1 MSEFQ
6 EFKAFEKAGWEERAT
21 GYATLMESVT
31 GSLMS
36 SFVDYLEPVAGLRT
50 LELASGPGFGAAEIA
65 KRGGDVLGTDFAEAM
80 VVEASLLY
88 PNLAFQ
94 QEDAE
99 NLSFDDDTFDLALCS
114 FGMLHFAHPE
124 QALSEV
130 FRVLKPGGKFTF
142 TVWAPPE
149 DYPIFG
155 LLAEAVTECGSLDVG
170 LPPGPPAEA
179 FSIIDG
185 ARNAVEAAGFDFESF
200 VEVDTKLSL
209 CPASDIINFYSE
221 VSVRAQGI
229 LEAQPADKRKAVE
242 EALVRRY
249 EQFEVDGV
257 VLLPMP
263 HRIVTAIK
271 PLDS

>member
-1 MSEFQ
+1 MSKFQ
-6 EFKAFEKAGWEERAT
+6 EFKDFEKAGWEARAT

-36 SFVDYLEPVAGLRT
+36 SFVDYLEPLGGLRA

-65 KRGGDVLGTDFAEAM
+65 QRGGHVLGTDFAEAM
-80 VVEASLLY
+80 VEQASLLY
-88 PNLAFQ
+88 PELTFQ

-99 NLSFDDDTFDLALCS
+99 NLSFEDESFDVALCS

-124 QALSEV
+124 KALAEV

-149 DYPIFG
+149 DYPVFG
-155 LLAEAVTECGSLDVG
+155 LLAEAVTECGDLNVG

-179 FSIIDG
+179 FSLIEG
-185 ARNAVEAAGFDFESF
+185 ARNAVEAAGFDFMSF
-200 VEVDTKLSL
+200 IEVETKLPL
-209 CPASDIINFYSE
+209 CPASEIPNFYAE

-229 LEAQPADKRKAVE
+229 LEAQPTEKRQAVE
-242 EALVRRY
+242 DALIRRY
-249 EQFEVDGV
+249 EQFEVDGLV
-257 VLLPMP
+257 ILPMP
-263 HRIVTAIK
+263 HRIVTATK
-271 PLDS
+271 PISA